1 LRRIDDLRA
10 DRQLEAAPGFEL
22 DPAADPGVGVEAGA

>member
-10 DRQLEAAPGFEL
+10 DRQLEVAPGFEL
-22 DPAADPGVGVEAGA
+22 DPAADPGGGVEVGA

>member
-22 DPAADPGVGVEAGA
+22 EPVSDPGVDVEVGA